1 MMRGVMKLLIVDDNA
16 ATRSLI
22 REFIAPIATEITEC
36 AEGADA
42 VVAYLRRR
50 PDFVIMD
57 FMMPGLDGIAAT
69 ERLLAQD
76 PSAAVVMVSQFDSR
90 EARLRAQRA
99 GARQF
104 FTKDNLSAL
113 RRFLT
118 AAREADRA

>member
-1 MMRGVMKLLIVDDNA
+1 MKLLIVDDNA

-36 AEGADA
+36 ADGADG
-42 VVAYLRRR
+42 VEAYLRLR
-50 PDFVIMD
+50 PDFVVMD

-69 ERLLAQD
+69 ERLLAHD
-76 PSAAVVMVSQFDSR
+76 PHAAVVMVSQFDSR
-90 EARLRAQRA
+90 EARLRSQRA

-118 AAREADRA
+118 AARDADRA